1 MGFHD
6 EMRQEGHHRR
16 RDYEDFAD
24 RYDRGHPHEGYD
36 DDEVGRRYHDVAA
49 NVDEDTYRESARGAF
64 ERMDPDQRRQFG
76 QLLHEHA
83 QGFGHDSGYDGSSDH
98 PQGLAEMTTRV
109 HQQNPGLLGQ
119 LLGAAGGGGGGL
131 SGLVGGGGGGGGA
144 LGGLLGG
151 GHGGG
156 ERGGGGNPVARAVL
170 AGIVAYA
177 AKNLMGRRQA

>member
-1 MGFHD
+1 MNHAAAAAEAAPITRPRRQRPKRSVMGFHD

-16 RDYEDFAD
+16 HDYEDFAD
-24 RYDRGHPHEGYD
+24 RYDRGQPHVGYD
-36 DDEVGRRYHDVAA
+36 DDEVGRRYHEVAG
-49 NVDEDTYRESARGAF
+49 NVDENTYRESARGAF

-83 QGFGHDSGYDGSSDH
+83 RGSGHDSGYDGSSDD

-144 LGGLLGG
+144 LVSAYHLTSL
-151 GHGGG
+151 
-156 ERGGGGNPVARAVL
+156 ARYDL
-170 AGIVAYA
+170 TS
-177 AKNLMGRRQA
+177 